1 MSDDQRMRDVLRPIA
16 RELLPSRQMRR
27 QAAVFSAFDD
37 AGNVNAEA
45 LRRALPPSWMQWY
58 ISGSLSAGTN
68 VAAEIELPAPCRLTT
83 LVVRVK
89 TPPSGTCTVRL
100 TVNGTEIVNVTVPI
114 SGTRGRAAVPSDVAE
129 RSAGEVLRIDVVS
142 AGSAANATVLVAY
155 TVAS

>member
-27 QAAVFSAFDD
+27 QASVFSSFDD
-37 AGNVNAEA
+37 AGNVTPEA
-45 LRRALPPSWMQWY
+45 MRRGLPPHWVQWY
-58 ISGSLSAGTN
+58 LPGSLSAGTN
-68 VAAEIELPAPCRLTT
+68 KGEEIELPAPCRLVAMT
-83 LVVRVK
+83 VRVK
-89 TPPSGTCTVRL
+89 STPSGTCTLRL
-100 TVNGTEIVNVTVPI
+100 TANGGMVVEATVPI
-114 SGTRGRAAVPSDVAE
+114 SADRVRVSIPADVAA